1 MELTMVKSEPMKFTG
16 DSTSSMTHNGLK
28 HFSHKNPVD
37 E

>member
-1 MELTMVKSEPMKFTG
+1 MKFTG